1 MEIIDKS
8 AKPPIFI
15 WEGKPSIFKTKLE
28 EVRWWEEEK
37 RRWLEGYNGISGLMY
52 FYCTQV
58 KLKNRVTGEI
68 GLPIAR
74 DAELLIFDAID
85 EARKKGKGLF
95 INKGRGIGLSSVMF
109 GISFYFYKIYPNSKV
124 IATSKDKTTLAT
136 LFSDKVVT
144 ALDYMDKAIKPDII
158 NKNETATSAYLKMG
172 FKFKTQDGHEDYGIS
187 ELLCRDTAE
196 SEKAASAFSGTG
208 AIYGAFDELPL
219 NPRRN
224 KLLQSSKDCFI
235 DQVTGRT
242 TGFLLTGGT
251 IEDTLTPTDIAS
263 IRDLVQGSKY
273 IGLDYL
279 FIPST
284 YGKYMTNG
292 HSDHEKAREEILRQR
307 EEYEKLDDKSFYN
320 AYVKNQPL
328 SIEEIFELSGSSS
341 WDDYALNNINKRAS
355 EIPKEKL
362 SIGTF
367 KMNDLGHKVE
377 VTPSVNGKVKILEH
391 PKKGVKYII
400 GVDGIMTSELTSSS
414 KDASDF
420 AACGMKG
427 VDPQSDLQF
436 APVFLYKER
445 PKSIEDANRTTL
457 DLLRY
462 YNEYGNAKLFTETNA
477 AGEHLLKMIQNAGLW
492 ECVGF
497 RKDLNKRGWVDTK
510 KAGFHRTD
518 SIKDWQY
525 EAANVYF
532 KKYSEMIKFLE
543 IITDA
548 QKPYEANKDTLD
560 SFMACLYGWG
570 TGDLLNEKM
579 IQKKVITMSVCEW
592 DAVANKYI
600 WVEKHF
606 EG

>member
-1 MEIIDKS
+1 
-8 AKPPIFI
+8 
-15 WEGKPSIFKTKLE
+15 
-28 EVRWWEEEK
+28 
-37 RRWLEGYNGISGLMY
+37 
-52 FYCTQV
+52 
-58 KLKNRVTGEI
+58 
-68 GLPIAR
+68 
-74 DAELLIFDAID
+74 
-85 EARKKGKGLF
+85 
-95 INKGRGIGLSSVMF
+95 
-109 GISFYFYKIYPNSKV
+109 
-124 IATSKDKTTLAT
+124 
-136 LFSDKVVT
+136 
-144 ALDYMDKAIKPDII
+144 
-158 NKNETATSAYLKMG
+158 
-172 FKFKTQDGHEDYGIS
+172 
-187 ELLCRDTAE
+187 
-196 SEKAASAFSGTG
+196 
-208 AIYGAFDELPL
+208 
-219 NPRRN
+219 
-224 KLLQSSKDCFI
+224 
-235 DQVTGRT
+235 
-242 TGFLLTGGT
+242 
-251 IEDTLTPTDIAS
+251 
-263 IRDLVQGSKY
+263 
-273 IGLDYL
+273 
-279 FIPST
+279 
-284 YGKYMTNG
+284 MTNG
-292 HSDHEKAREEILRQR
+292 HSDHEKVREEILRQR